1 MNASDNIPEYRDP
14 DQQEVTV
21 TLTKYQA
28 RLVLS
33 ALNRRFVEF
42 EQEGLDEL
50 KADVQKAYK
59 SVDLQV
65 YGVRLGREGVQEAGR

>member
-1 MNASDNIPEYRDP
+1 MLSNIPPYRDP

-21 TLTKYQA
+21 VLTKYQA

-33 ALNRRFVEF
+33 ALNKRFVEF
-42 EQEGLDEL
+42 ENEGLDEL
-50 KADVQKAYK
+50 KTDVQKAYK
-59 SVDLQV
+59 SIDNQV